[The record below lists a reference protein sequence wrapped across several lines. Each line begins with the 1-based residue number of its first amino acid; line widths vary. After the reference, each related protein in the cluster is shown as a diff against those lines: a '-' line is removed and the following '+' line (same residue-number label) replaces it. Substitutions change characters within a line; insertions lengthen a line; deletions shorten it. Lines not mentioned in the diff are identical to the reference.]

1 MSNYKNYIGIDVA
14 KDKFDVYDDA
24 TGEYQTIANKRNDI
38 ENFCD
43 QLTNRNIE
51 KENVLV
57 VIDLTGGYEKEI
69 VEVFYAKGFT
79 HIMLAEGLKVK
90 NFSKSTRYNRA
101 KTDKE
106 DCYILAEYG
115 KKFHKDLKLYEPSG
129 EVRETINKIYT
140 RIEDLKDLLQ
150 REKNRLKQPNVN
162 RETILKEDITEN
174 IEHLE
179 KQIKKL
185 KDYLIKTIQENKK
198 LNIIYNTLINQRGIG
213 EELGLFLLVRIKE
226 LGIIERKQ
234 LTSICGLAPI
244 PYESGNFNGHRYIRG
259 GRKEIR
265 SKMFLCLM
273 NMSRFDE
280 DTKTKINIFLKRGKS
295 KKVAIIALARKK
307 MIVLNA
313 KVRDALLAENI

>member
-1 MSNYKNYIGIDVA
+1 M
-14 KDKFDVYDDA
+14 
-24 TGEYQTIANKRNDI
+24 
-38 ENFCD
+38 
-43 QLTNRNIE
+43 
-51 KENVLV
+51 
-57 VIDLTGGYEKEI
+57 
-69 VEVFYAKGFT
+69 
-79 HIMLAEGLKVK
+79 
-90 NFSKSTRYNRA
+90 
-101 KTDKE
+101 
-106 DCYILAEYG
+106 
-115 KKFHKDLKLYEPSG
+115 
-129 EVRETINKIYT
+129 RETINKIYT

-162 RETILKEDITEN
+162 RETILKEDILEN

-185 KDYLIKTIQENKK
+185 KDYLFKIIKEDKK

-226 LGIIERKQ
+226 LGIIKRKQ

-244 PYESGNFNGHRYIRG
+244 PYKSGTFNGYRYIRC

-280 DTKTKINIFLKRGKS
+280 DTKTKINIFMKRGKS
-295 KKVAIIALARKK
+295 KKITILTLARKK
-307 MIVLNA
+307 IVILNA
-313 KVRDALLAENI
+313 KVRYVLLAENI